1 MPRKYTRRN
10 PSPDS
15 SPANPLVPSVEADGR
30 STPTGAL
37 PVLDQVPATRVLSA
51 MEEYGLWLKQNQHV
65 TQALPPEPSQPR
77 KAPNVPRPRY

>member
-10 PSPDS
+10 LSPEHPIPGAPPVEQGAP
-15 SPANPLVPSVEADGR
+15 PAAEPMAPFAPKL
-30 STPTGAL
+30 T
-37 PVLDQVPATRVLSA
+37 A

-65 TQALPPEPSQPR
+65 TQALPPEPPQPR